1 MNLKFSSVTTG
12 RVKHHLFYTIQAMF
26 EEAGELPRD
35 LETMN
40 EKTEYLASV
49 YFTEDMSQQVSDLR
63 RQTEDLQQA
72 IKQRLQN
79 IQDAAK
85 VCGKR
90 SIYTSSVECIRKAQ
104 C

>member
-1 MNLKFSSVTTG
+1 
-12 RVKHHLFYTIQAMF
+12 MF

-49 YFTEDMSQQVSDLR
+49 YFTEEMFQQVSDLR

-85 VCGKR
+85 VCGKHFIR
-90 SIYTSSVECIRKAQ
+90 TSSVGTVLGKQNANLVPLAVAIHFYLFKCILLL
-104 C
+104 